1 MSKRT
6 DRMLQMPLKIRGHK
20 TAALYPVPA
29 LAAIGRVPVAAQQRE
44 HEGHGRR
51 RGRGRAGRPT
61 RGAHHA
67 PGRDGEGR
75 QPPAAARHPAFRCT
89 AAGTLL
95 QGGGVARHRER
106 AQQEGIENE
115 AGSVLGVAKGAQPA
129 DQEQQLAQRGLLLH
143 RGEPLGRLQHRHA
156 GGVARVVPSQRL
168 AVRPYDLCLRDDVQR
183 AARVQHQVDVGERL
197 QPGAEP
203 RLGPADALGHGADPP
218 AGAAED
224 GDDPVR
230 LTQLLR
236 PQHYPV
242 VPVELHLPIL
252 PHGRDNQ
259 SADGSSPWDE
269 RRAGAR
275 LTSMPPITATPVM
288 RMRGAPGAPGPSPPW
303 STPPI
308 TPNAPT
314 STSASS
320 GTVISMPPITAT
332 ALITVLAS
340 ANEASRMSSLIPP
353 SVATAVYS
361 GGTTHWPSRLAP
373 PRMASESLNRGVP
386 PILRRA
392 GAVSCVAGRS
402 RVTGTRSAKVLALY
416 TLVSRSSSS
425 STVIRPWAWASRSTS
440 AAWSRSMSDMRKS
453 GRLSGESLMRS
464 TLAIMSDHEAIRRG
478 RPCERSRRI
487 AGRAGRA
494 ESAEA
499 ASAAAGSVHRG
510 QDRAHRGRDRVRVD
524 ADAPEHAAADLAL
537 HVRGGLGIGA
547 GGQRVLVVIEHPRVH
562 ADRGQRVAERRDRAV
577 AYALDLLRVPL
588 NRDLR
593 GEDVLGLDHRRCL
606 VVQQRHRAGGEVLS
620 GEDLP
625 HLPGGHLA
633 ALVVGV
639 ALDHPGELDLQ
650 AAGQVRLMLGR

>member
-6 DRMLQMPLKIRGHK
+6 DRMLQVPLKVRGHK

-29 LAAIGRVPVAAQQRE
+29 LAAIGHVPVAAEQRE

-51 RGRGRAGRPT
+51 RGRGRARGPA

-75 QPPAAARHPAFRCT
+75 QPPAAARRPAFGCT
-89 AAGTLL
+89 AAGGLL
-95 QGGGVARHRER
+95 QGGGVARYRER
-106 AQQEGIENE
+106 AQQEGVENE
-115 AGSVLGVAKGAQPA
+115 AGRVLGVAEGAQPA

-156 GGVARVVPSQRL
+156 GGVAGVVPGQRL
-168 AVRPYDLCLRDDVQR
+168 AVGPDDLRLRDDVQR
-183 AARVQHQVDVGERL
+183 AACVQHQVDVRKRL

-218 AGAAED
+218 AGSAED

-230 LTQLLR
+230 LAQLLR
-236 PQHYPV
+236 PQHDPV

-252 PHGRDNQ
+252 PHSRDNQ
-259 SADGSSPWDE
+259 PGDGSSPWDDC
-269 RRAGAR
+269 RAGAR

-288 RMRGAPGAPGPSPPW
+288 RIRGAPGAPGPSPPW

-332 ALITVLAS
+332 ALMTVSAS

-392 GAVSCVAGRS
+392 GAAAAASCVAGRS

-440 AAWSRSMSDMRKS
+440 AARSRSMSDMRKS

-478 RPCERSRRI
+478 QPCERPRPDRCSCGPGGVSRGGVSRS
-487 AGRAGRA
+487 GRRPQ
-494 ESAEA
+494 
-499 ASAAAGSVHRG
+499 RG
-510 QDRAHRGRDRVRVD
+510 QPRRARFT
-524 ADAPEHAAADLAL
+524 
-537 HVRGGLGIGA
+537 
-547 GGQRVLVVIEHPRVH
+547 
-562 ADRGQRVAERRDRAV
+562 ADR
-577 AYALDLLRVPL
+577 
-588 NRDLR
+588 
-593 GEDVLGLDHRRCL
+593 
-606 VVQQRHRAGGEVLS
+606 
-620 GEDLP
+620 
-625 HLPGGHLA
+625 
-633 ALVVGV
+633 
-639 ALDHPGELDLQ
+639 
-650 AAGQVRLMLGR
+650 